1 MDEASDLVW
10 LYLFL
15 LDWGV
20 FVVWVMRSDQL
31 QAHVDVVLLLLVLK
45 QSVSCLWVSFQ
56 RSVGDAMWLI
66 CGQKLQT
73 QMMFL
78 AQGLNQKKG

>member
-1 MDEASDLVW
+1 MDDICTEA
-10 LYLFL
+10 
-15 LDWGV
+15 GV
-20 FVVWVMRSDQL
+20 MCSDQL
-31 QAHVDVVLLLLVLK
+31 QAHVDFLLLLVLK

-56 RSVGDAMWLI
+56 RSVDDAMWMI
-66 CGQKLQT
+66 YVQKLQT